1 MVKRIKYWFELW
13 KWERQK
19 RKEGFP
25 KEWFQ
30 DTPTEKDVARVD
42 EIQAD
47 LKDELY
53 KDER

>member
-25 KEWFQ
+25 IEWFQ
-30 DTPTEKDVARVD
+30 DDNSIDNVD
-42 EIQAD
+42 MGI
-47 LKDELY
+47 EL
-53 KDER
+53 ELGREQLGEE

>member
-30 DTPTEKDVARVD
+30 DDNSIDNVD
-42 EIQAD
+42 MGI
-47 LKDELY
+47 EL
-53 KDER
+53 ELGREQLGEE